1 MDDAERLKKVKFVC
15 DGEQLVDG
23 GLAVRFSIRRG
34 DQTLPGFA
42 IRYKDE
48 VRAFVNSCPH
58 RGTSL
63 DWQPGEVFDDS
74 GLYLICATHG
84 ALFEPISGRCVDGPC
99 HGASLKSIPVRI
111 EDNQVRLEQDWLDL
125 SN

>member
-42 IRYKDE
+42 IRYKGD
-48 VRAFVNSCPH
+48 VFAFVNSCPH

-84 ALFEPISGRCVDGPC
+84 ALFEPLSGRCVDGPC
-99 HGASLKSIPVRI
+99 RGTSLKSIPVRVL
-111 EDNQVRLEQDWLDL
+111 DGQVLLEHDWLHL
-125 SN
+125 SE